1 MEKSEPRELLPAGP
15 ARAFALGF
23 LVVKLALLAS
33 AAIFMDEAYYWLWGQ
48 HPGLSYFDHPP
59 LVAWV
64 QGVSGALFGWTTL
77 GVRLPVVLS
86 LVGTLFVLSAIAR
99 LLTPERAEAG
109 FWLSALIYLGTPI
122 YFATTGFAL
131 PDHLLA
137 LFGLASLYGFCRF
150 SGEWRQDAPRGW
162 FWLYFG
168 AFCLGLSVLSKYNG
182 ALIGVG
188 FALMILATPAFRPLL
203 KSPHLYLAA
212 GLSLAMQAP
221 VLAWNLQNGWASFGF
236 IVGGR
241 RGLPEFGD
249 LSGLTGYLLT
259 IIVFLSPFLLWPALR
274 FVGARK
280 RPAGEHP
287 GTRLLACVAAV
298 STLTWLVASLFTD
311 ILFHWN
317 LVGYLA
323 LVPVLGLW
331 IRRRWVLLA
340 HLAYTGVLAM
350 LAMVNYVLLPILAMV
365 SQADQTSGW
374 SYGWQDVGARVAE
387 LQRAHD
393 ARFIAATDYALASP
407 LAFALGDRDVTSLSP
422 ATEQFDFWFDGA
434 AHAGQD
440 AILIADRWRPLLDET
455 RALFTEIV
463 EIEQV
468 GVSRFGVDVTNYR
481 IYLGRGF
488 RGAPASPA
496 LP

>member
-1 MEKSEPRELLPAGP
+1 MANPEPGTPMPVTTMRVL
-15 ARAFALGF
+15 ALGF
-23 LVVKLALLAS
+23 LLVKLALLAT

-64 QGVSGALFGWTTL
+64 QGASGAVFGWTTL
-77 GVRLPVVLS
+77 GVRLPVVAS
-86 LVGTLFVLSAIAR
+86 LLATLWVLQGFAR
-99 LLTPERAEAG
+99 LLAPNRAEAA

-150 SGEWRQDAPRGW
+150 IGQWQVDARGGWR
-162 FWLYFG
+162 WLHFG
-168 AFCLGLSVLSKYNG
+168 AVALGLAVLCKYNG

-188 FALMILATPAFRPLL
+188 FALMIMATPRFWPLL
-203 KSPHLYLAA
+203 KSPHLYGAA
-212 GLSLAMQAP
+212 GLSLLMQAP
-221 VLAWNLQNGWASFGF
+221 VLLWNIENGWASFGF

-259 IIVFLSPFLLWPALR
+259 ILVFLSPFLIWPALR
-274 FVGARK
+274 FVGSRR
-280 RPAGEHP
+280 RPADDYP
-287 GTRLLACVAAV
+287 GTILLRWVAAV
-298 STLTWLVASLFTD
+298 STLTWLGASLFTD

-323 LVPVLGLW
+323 LVPVLGNW
-331 IRRRWVLLA
+331 IGRRWVLVA
-340 HLAYTGVLAM
+340 HLVYTGVLAG

-374 SYGWQDVGARVAE
+374 SYGWQDVGARVME
-387 LQRAHD
+387 LRAAHD
-393 ARFIAATDYALASP
+393 AQFIAATDYALASP
-407 LAFALGDRDVTSLSP
+407 LAFALRDPDVTSLSP
-422 ATEQFDFWFDGA
+422 ATEQFDFWFVPE
-434 AHAGQD
+434 AHVGQD
-440 AILIADRWRPLLDET
+440 AIIIADRWRPLRDET
-455 RALFTEIV
+455 SSRFTAVV
-463 EIEQV
+463 EIDTV
-468 GVSRFGVDVTNYR
+468 SVSRFGVPVTDYR
-481 IYLGRGF
+481 IYLARGF
-488 RGAPASPA
+488 RGATP
-496 LP
+496 